1 MKRNHKIII
10 AIVLIL
16 CGMALIGWSLRDPD
30 AAYRE
35 QPQVET
41 VLTLQQTPPAV
52 QAGIQRLSKPGDTLE
67 EIKEEREGSEV
78 KYEVEIISGDR
89 KTEYELSPDGT
100 ILEQKSKTLKRKTL
114 KR

>member
-1 MKRNHKIII
+1 MKRNHKIIV
-10 AIVLIL
+10 AVVLIM
-16 CGMALIGWSLRDPD
+16 CGIALIGWNFRDPD

-41 VLTLQQTPPAV
+41 AMTLQQTPAAI
-52 QAGIQRLSKPGDTLE
+52 QTAIQRLMKAGDRVD

-78 KYEVEIISGDR
+78 KYEVEIISGNT

-100 ILEQKSKTLKRKTL
+100 ILEQKSKTIKP
-114 KR
+114 